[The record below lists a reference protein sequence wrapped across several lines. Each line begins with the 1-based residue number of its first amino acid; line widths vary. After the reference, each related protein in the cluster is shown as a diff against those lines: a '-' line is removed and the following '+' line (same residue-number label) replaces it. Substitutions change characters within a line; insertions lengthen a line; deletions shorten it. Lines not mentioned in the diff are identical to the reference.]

1 MKQAKY
7 LDGWGE
13 ARVRRVLEYYD
24 TQSDEEVVAED
35 EAVHEATTHAAMEV
49 PGEPVPV
56 VRELIAKRAV
66 GSGVAGLQ

>member
-35 EAVHEATTHAAMEV
+35 EA
-49 PGEPVPV
+49 
-56 VRELIAKRAV
+56 R
-66 GSGVAGLQ
+66 

>member
-1 MKQAKY
+1 MNIAKTVSVEGPSTTAKETTMKQAKY

-35 EAVHEATTHAAMEV
+35 EA
-49 PGEPVPV
+49 
-56 VRELIAKRAV
+56 R
-66 GSGVAGLQ
+66 